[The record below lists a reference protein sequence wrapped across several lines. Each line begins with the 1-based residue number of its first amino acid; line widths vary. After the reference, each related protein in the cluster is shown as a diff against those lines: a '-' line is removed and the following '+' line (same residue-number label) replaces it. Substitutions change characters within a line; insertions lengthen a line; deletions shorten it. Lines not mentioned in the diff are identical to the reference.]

1 MTVHQERTFDD
12 LRNTVHEY
20 ARIFRRRWRLALLGI
35 SIVSSIA
42 FWVSQYLPRQYCTS
56 TLFERRDD
64 AVLRNLVRSNSP
76 YSFAQL
82 KSSIALDMTG
92 SRALAEAASATGLLP
107 PDAITSREA
116 LTNDELG
123 QLDRALT
130 KYDLHASFRMVQSS
144 PSLDTIEL
152 RCTANNP
159 TTASRFVVALRDGY
173 IQRTRDRI
181 TQILSSTRDF
191 FAQEVERFQQQVNAA
206 DRRLKEQFAEFP
218 GVNPSDPAS
227 AGMRLEALESERL
240 RLAQRKAELVAQI
253 TARERFLTSGLL
265 TELTAPRPAAGAANT
280 VAPPVLPE
288 TDSAIEKAIKQVEQQ
303 ITDAIVVKQ
312 MTNEHPAVRALQRKL
327 DNLYAALEATRR
339 PAPAT
344 GATGGSSASALPPPP
359 DAAQQLRERDPVLA
373 GQRLRIEL
381 ELDAL
386 RGQLEIAAQHLEAAE
401 TRATTFAS
409 LYERLL
415 QKSDEMK
422 QLENRLGQD
431 AATAAVWRQH
441 LAQLGRILTAESEDR
456 GTQFSLIEEPKEN
469 TYAAKPRAA
478 AIFVVCLGCGLAAA
492 ALLIA
497 LAELLDRSFRSAGQV
512 TRSLSLP
519 ILECIAVIN
528 TPRVRHR
535 QLVSRLV
542 WTPTLCVLLCSLFF
556 TASLAYA
563 SLERPELHRRAISKL
578 DNVLES
584 VGAPSTSLGNRLE
597 G

>member
-20 ARIFRRRWRLALLGI
+20 ARIFRRRWRLALLGMA
-35 SIVSSIA
+35 IVSSIA
-42 FWVSQYLPRQYCTS
+42 FWVSQYLPRQYRTS

-64 AVLRNLVRSNSP
+64 VVLRNLVHSNSP

-92 SRALAEAASATGLLP
+92 SRALAEAASAIGLLP
-107 PDAITSREA
+107 PDAITSTEA
-116 LTNDELG
+116 LTNEELRR
-123 QLDRALT
+123 LDHALT
-130 KYDLHASFRMVQSS
+130 EYDLQASVRMVQSS

-152 RCTANNP
+152 RCTANDP
-159 TTASRFVVALRDGY
+159 AIASRFVVALRDGY
-173 IQRTRDRI
+173 IRRTQDGI
-181 TQILSSTRDF
+181 SQILSSTRDF

-206 DRRLKEQFAEFP
+206 DRHLKEQFAEFP
-218 GVNPSDPAS
+218 GVDPSDPAS
-227 AGMRLEALESERL
+227 AGLRLEALESERL
-240 RLAQRKAELVAQI
+240 HLEQRKAELVAQI

-265 TELTAPRPAAGAANT
+265 TESTAPRPAAAADP

-312 MTNEHPAVRALQRKL
+312 MTNEHPAVRTLQRKL

-344 GATGGSSASALPPPP
+344 DAADGPSASAPPPAP

-373 GQRLRIEL
+373 GQRLRVEL

-386 RGQLEIAAQHLEAAE
+386 RAQLEIAAQHLEAAE
-401 TRATTFAS
+401 TRAATFAS
-409 LYERLL
+409 LYDRLL

-422 QLENRLGQD
+422 QVENQLGQD
-431 AATAAVWRQH
+431 AATAVVWRQH
-441 LAQLGRILTAESEDR
+441 LAQLERILTAESEDR

-469 TYAAKPRAA
+469 THAVKPRAA
-478 AIFVVCLGCGLAAA
+478 SIFVVCLGCGLAAA

-497 LAELLDRSFRSAGQV
+497 LAELLDRSFRSAGQI

-519 ILECIAVIN
+519 ILECIPVIN
-528 TPRVRHR
+528 TPRVRRR
-535 QLVSRLV
+535 QLVARLL
-542 WTPTLCVLLCSLFF
+542 WTPALCVLLCSLFF

-578 DNVLES
+578 DHLLAR

-597 G
+597 E

>member
-20 ARIFRRRWRLALLGI
+20 ARIFRRRWRLALLGM
-35 SIVSSIA
+35 SIISSIA
-42 FWVSQYLPRQYCTS
+42 FWVSQYLPRQYRTS

-64 AVLRNLVRSNSP
+64 AVLRNLVHSNSP

-92 SRALAEAASATGLLP
+92 SRALAEAATAAGLLS
-107 PDAITSREA
+107 PDAITSKAA
-116 LTNDELG
+116 LTNEELRR
-123 QLDRALT
+123 LDAALGR
-130 KYDLHASFRMVQSS
+130 YDLDASVRMVHSS

-152 RCTANNP
+152 RCTSNDP
-159 TTASRFVVALRDGY
+159 TIGSRFVVALRDGY
-173 IQRTRDRI
+173 IQRTRDRMAE
-181 TQILSSTRDF
+181 ILSSTRDF
-191 FAQEVERFQQQVNAA
+191 FAQEVERFQQQINAA
-206 DRRLKEQFAEFP
+206 DRHLKEQFAEFP
-218 GVNPSDPAS
+218 GVDPSDPAS

-240 RLAQRKAELVAQI
+240 RLAQRKAEIVAQI
-253 TARERFLTSGLL
+253 TARECFLTSGPL
-265 TELTAPRPAAGAANT
+265 TKPLAPRAAAGAADP

-312 MTNEHPAVRALQRKL
+312 MTNEHPTVRTLQRKV

-339 PAPAT
+339 PAPA
-344 GATGGSSASALPPPP
+344 AEAPAPP
-359 DAAQQLRERDPVLA
+359 DAAQQLREQDPVLA
-373 GQRLRIEL
+373 GQRLRVEL

-386 RGQLEIAAQHLEAAE
+386 RAQLQIAAQHLEAAE

-415 QKSDEMK
+415 QKSDELK
-422 QLENRLGQD
+422 QIENRLGQD

-441 LAQLGRILTAESEDR
+441 LAQLERILAAESEDR

-469 TYAAKPRAA
+469 THAVKPRAA

-492 ALLIA
+492 ALLIG

-519 ILECIAVIN
+519 ILEYIAVIN
-528 TPRVRHR
+528 TPRVRRR
-535 QLVSRLV
+535 QLVSRLL
-542 WTPTLCVLLCSLFF
+542 WTPALCVLLCSLFF

-563 SLERPELHRRAISKL
+563 SLERPDLHRRAISKL

-597 G
+597 E

>member
-1 MTVHQERTFDD
+1 MAAHQERTFDD

-20 ARIFRRRWRLALLGI
+20 ARIFRRRWRLALLAV
-35 SIVSSIA
+35 SIVSSVA
-42 FWVSQYLPRQYCTS
+42 FWVSQYLPRQYRTS

-64 AVLRNLVRSNSP
+64 VVLRNLVHSNSP

-92 SRALAEAASATGLLP
+92 SRALAEAATTIGLLP
-107 PDAITSREA
+107 ADAITSKEA
-116 LTNDELG
+116 LTTDEFNR
-123 QLDRALT
+123 LDTALAE
-130 KYDLHASFRMVQSS
+130 YDLDASVRLLHSS

-152 RCTANNP
+152 RCTANDP
-159 TTASRFVVALRDGY
+159 ATASRFVVALRDGY
-173 IQRTRDRI
+173 IRRTRDRI

-191 FAQEVERFQQQVNAA
+191 FAQEVERFQQQVNAC

-218 GVNPSDPAS
+218 GVDPSDPTS
-227 AGMRLEALESERL
+227 AGLRLEALQQERL
-240 RLAQRKAELVAQI
+240 RLAQRKAELDAQI
-253 TARERFLTSGLL
+253 AARERFLTSSLL
-265 TELTAPRPAAGAANT
+265 TKPMTPQPAATADP
-280 VAPPVLPE
+280 VVPPVLPE
-288 TDSAIEKAIKQVEQQ
+288 TNSAIEKAIREVEQQ

-312 MTNEHPAVRALQRKL
+312 MTNEHPAVRSLQRKL
-327 DNLYAALEATRR
+327 DNLCAALAATRR
-339 PAPAT
+339 PAPPAE
-344 GATGGSSASALPPPP
+344 APAPP
-359 DAAQQLRERDPVLA
+359 DAAQQLRAQDPVLA
-373 GQRLRIEL
+373 GQRLRVEL

-386 RGQLEIAAQHLEAAE
+386 RAQLEIAAQHLEAAE
-401 TRATTFAS
+401 TRAMTFAS

-415 QKSDEMK
+415 QKSDELK
-422 QLENRLGQD
+422 QIENRLGQD

-441 LAQLGRILTAESEDR
+441 LAQLERILTAESEDR

-469 TYAAKPRAA
+469 AHAVRPQAA

-497 LAELLDRSFRSAGQV
+497 LVELLDRSFRSAGQV

-528 TPRVRHR
+528 TPRARHR
-535 QLVSRLV
+535 QLISRLL
-542 WTPTLCVLLCSLFF
+542 WTPALCILLCALFF
-556 TASLAYA
+556 SASLAYA

-584 VGAPSTSLGNRLE
+584 VGAPSTSLGNKLE
-597 G
+597 E